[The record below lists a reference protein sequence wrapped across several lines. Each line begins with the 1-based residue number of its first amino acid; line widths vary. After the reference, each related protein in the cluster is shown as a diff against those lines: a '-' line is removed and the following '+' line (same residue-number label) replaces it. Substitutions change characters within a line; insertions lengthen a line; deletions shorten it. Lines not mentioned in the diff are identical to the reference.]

1 MKIRHPSS
9 NRRRAFTMIEMVGVL
24 AVIAILAGLL
34 VPRVFSVITSAKVSA
49 ASFGIS
55 TVKSAAMMYYG
66 KYGKFGTT
74 NGLSIASTNLP
85 FLGYDSNVLLREGFL
100 DKPFDSPIGTASVQ
114 LVAALATS
122 TAPDGTNAAFNLDG
136 NSSYPNDAGNGSVV
150 LEVVFSNMAL
160 EDAREIN
167 RRIDGEN
174 AILGESST
182 GTDTLGA
189 VKYVYSGGA
198 QTGSVYVYLAHK

>member
-1 MKIRHPSS
+1 MKLNHSSS

-49 ASFGIS
+49 ATFGLS
-55 TVKSAAMMYYG
+55 TVKSASMMYYG

-74 NGLSIASTNLP
+74 NGIAIASTNLP
-85 FLGYDSNVLLREGFL
+85 FLGFDSNVLLREGFL

-114 LVAALATS
+114 LVAAISTA
-122 TAPDGTNAAFNLDG
+122 TAPDGSNSAFNLDG
-136 NSSYPNDAGNGSVV
+136 NSSYPNDAGNGSMV
-150 LEVVFSNMAL
+150 LQVVFSNIAL

-167 RRIDGEN
+167 RRIDGDN
-174 AILGESST
+174 AVLGESSA
-182 GTDTLGA
+182 GTDILGA
-189 VKYVYSGGA
+189 VKYISSSGA
-198 QTGSVYVYLAHK
+198 QTGNVYVYLAHK